1 MEEKYDQR
9 VLKKHFPK
17 DLQSSELLTF
27 EFESDPNL
35 FLLKNKIA
43 IHMTVALD
51 ENYIPSNGFAAKQFG
66 VLELE
71 VNSQLISS
79 SKTT

>member
-1 MEEKYDQR
+1 MEDKYDTR

-17 DLQSSELLTF
+17 DLQSSEILTF

-35 FLLKNKIA
+35 FLLKNRIA
-43 IHMTVALD
+43 IHMTIALHQD
-51 ENYIPSNGFAAKQFG
+51 YIPSNGFAAKQFG
-66 VLELE
+66 VME
-71 VNSQLISS
+71 VEINSQLISS

>member
-1 MEEKYDQR
+1 MDESYDQR

-17 DLQSSELLTF
+17 DLQSSEILSF

-43 IHMTVALD
+43 IHMTIALNED
-51 ENYIPSNGFAAKQFG
+51 FLPSNGFAAKQFG
-66 VLELE
+66 VMEVEL
-71 VNSQLISS
+71 NSQLISS

>member
-1 MEEKYDQR
+1 MDESYDQR

-17 DLQSSELLTF
+17 DLQSSEILSF

-43 IHMTVALD
+43 IHMTIALD
-51 ENYIPSNGFAAKQFG
+51 ENFIPSNGFAAKQFG
-66 VLELE
+66 VMEVEL
-71 VNSQLISS
+71 NSQLISS